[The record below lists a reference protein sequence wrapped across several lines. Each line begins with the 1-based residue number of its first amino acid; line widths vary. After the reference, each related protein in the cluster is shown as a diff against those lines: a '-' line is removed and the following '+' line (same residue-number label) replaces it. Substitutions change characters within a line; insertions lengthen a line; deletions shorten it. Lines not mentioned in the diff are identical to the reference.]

1 MLVDEENF
9 VDVKFLKSQSLTE
22 ATGRFKVC
30 QKLVEYL
37 KNLEYL
43 YDLSFNSFLY
53 PNIKDTRRLLGFLF
67 EFLFKGEDRTV
78 GQAKVEQERPT
89 NEQKVLQL
97 RKLQTWTKR
106 PWMLPD
112 FFKDTKRNMLI
123 GGEIIS
129 VPKDIDAERIAA
141 SKSKKIKSVYAMM
154 TNELRIPK
162 LVADFK
168 SGSTVLGR
176 GIQ

>member
-1 MLVDEENF
+1 
-9 VDVKFLKSQSLTE
+9 LTE

-43 YDLSFNSFLY
+43 HDLSFNSFLY

-67 EFLFKGEDRTV
+67 EFLFKGEDRTAN
-78 GQAKVEQERPT
+78 QAKVEQERPT

-97 RKLQTWTKR
+97 RRLQRWTKK

-123 GGEIIS
+123 GGEVIS
-129 VPKDIDAERIAA
+129 IPKDIDADRINN

-154 TNELRIPK
+154 TGELRIPK
-162 LVADFK
+162 LVADYK

-176 GIQ
+176 GI